1 MKRNWTEIARGDVPA
16 QNAGMR
22 ASLNPKGVI
31 RLGQTTHQRMG
42 GPEAVQILFDAANN
56 TIGLKPTSPSM
67 KNAYRL
73 LRRGRGRRE
82 LYALKMVN
90 EVGLVIPETIEFP
103 HVEIDTDGIVI
114 LDLRRTRVSP
124 YGAGRPRKPDRGLI
138 LPFKGPVGP

>member
-16 QNAGMR
+16 QSAGMR

-31 RLGQTTHQRMG
+31 RLSQTTHQRMG
-42 GPEAVQILFDAANN
+42 GPEAVQILFDAADN

-90 EVGLVIPETIEFP
+90 EVGLIIPETIEFP
-103 HVEIDTDGIVI
+103 HVEIDTPTAFSFSTSVAPAS
-114 LDLRRTRVSP
+114 RRTGP
-124 YGAGRPRKPDRGLI
+124 AAPENLTAG
-138 LPFKGPVGP
+138 